1 MIPINEDLQDIKD
14 AYSGNMQALMQ
25 AYAQDKDLMKLLVLH
40 DMKQEKEA
48 AEAQAALQK
57 APVDSRSL
65 SEQYIEQLGL
75 GSLKGQ
81 QPPQGMAPQGM
92 APQGQQPPQG
102 MAPQGQ
108 QPPQGMAPQGQRPPQ
123 QPPQGIAS
131 QANFAQGGVV
141 KFNEGGVPQAPQA
154 LTREKLESVGV
165 TPEQYMELTPEGQQQ
180 VRRALE
186 SKDSTSSF
194 FGELGD
200 YVFNNPVG
208 DAISDSAVGD
218 FARGLGIFDAAPDEE
233 EAPVNTSPYAGI
245 ITLSEAD
252 VAKEK
257 AKVDAE
263 AAAEAAAA
271 EKDAAVTEAAEKV
284 AAEKAGVAALEEA
297 RLAKEEE
304 AFKAANTPDP
314 ALAAA
319 SAAALKNATTALA
332 VDPAAKQAE
341 RAAFVNQNLGRDAKT
356 ARYEQLIAA
365 RQAEFDREQD
375 PKQQR
380 RDELS
385 AFLRGTAKGGA
396 AGGGQGIENYRREQ
410 RKNRMEG
417 LASIEGLAR
426 EDMDLDTTIGGAAI
440 TSADSAA
447 DRAVNMQT
455 RAVQTITS
463 MSAAE
468 RDKFEANAQRA
479 FDKNENAIRNINDA
493 KRNELLELQIRNKQ
507 AETQYEAANN
517 VLELYNENIKQVK
530 DQILMSDEYAELVED
545 AQSGGVAEQ
554 AKVRAFIAQADAM
567 ALSLMDPSL
576 RTLGE
581 EALKT
586 VRAAASSSGGA
597 RSATQILKDRAAAG
611 I

>member
-1 MIPINEDLQDIKD
+1 
-14 AYSGNMQALMQ
+14 
-25 AYAQDKDLMKLLVLH
+25 
-40 DMKQEKEA
+40 
-48 AEAQAALQK
+48 
-57 APVDSRSL
+57 
-65 SEQYIEQLGL
+65 
-75 GSLKGQ
+75 
-81 QPPQGMAPQGM
+81 MAPQ
-92 APQGQQPPQG
+92 Q
-102 MAPQGQ
+102 
-108 QPPQGMAPQGQRPPQ
+108 PPQ

-141 KFNEGGVPQAPQA
+141 KFNKGGVTQA

-218 FARGLGIFDAAPDEE
+218 FARGLGIFDAAPDKE
-233 EAPVNTSPYAGI
+233 EAPVNTNPYAGI

-252 VAKEK
+252 VEKEK

-314 ALAAA
+314 DLVAA
-319 SAAALKNATTALA
+319 SAAALKSATTALA
-332 VDPAAKQAE
+332 VDPAEKQAE

-365 RQAEFDREQD
+365 RQAEFDRDQVD
-375 PKQQR
+375 PKQR
-380 RDELS
+380 NRDELR
-385 AFLRGTAKGGA
+385 AFLVGTGIGGAKGGSMA
-396 AGGGQGIENYRREQ
+396 LDNYRDKQ
-410 RKNRMEG
+410 RKNRREG

-426 EDMDLDTTIGGAAI
+426 EDMNLDTTIGGAAI

-447 DRAVNMQT
+447 DRAVDMQT

-468 RDKFEANAQRA
+468 RTKFEANAQRA
-479 FDKNENAIRNINDA
+479 FDKNENAIKNINDA
-493 KRNELLELQIRNKQ
+493 KRNELLELEIRNKQ
-507 AETQYEAANN
+507 GATQYEAAGKI
-517 VLELYNENIKQVK
+517 LDLYNENIKQVK
-530 DQILMSDEYAELVED
+530 DQILMSDDYAELVKD
-545 AQSGGVAEQ
+545 AQSGGAAEQ

-567 ALSLMDPSL
+567 ALALMDPSL
-576 RTLGE
+576 RALGE
-581 EALKT
+581 QALKT
-586 VRAAASSSGGA
+586 VKAAASSSGGA
-597 RSATQILKDRAAAG
+597 RSAAQTLAERAAVG
-611 I
+611 T

>member
-1 MIPINEDLQDIKD
+1 
-14 AYSGNMQALMQ
+14 
-25 AYAQDKDLMKLLVLH
+25 
-40 DMKQEKEA
+40 
-48 AEAQAALQK
+48 
-57 APVDSRSL
+57 
-65 SEQYIEQLGL
+65 
-75 GSLKGQ
+75 
-81 QPPQGMAPQGM
+81 MAPQ
-92 APQGQQPPQG
+92 Q
-102 MAPQGQ
+102 
-108 QPPQGMAPQGQRPPQ
+108 PPQ

-141 KFNEGGVPQAPQA
+141 KFNKGGVTQA

-194 FGELGD
+194 FGGIGD
-200 YVFNNPVG
+200 KISGIG
-208 DAISDSAVGD
+208 DALTDNAVGD
-218 FARGLGIFDAAPDEE
+218 FARGLGIFDAAPDKE
-233 EAPVNTSPYAGI
+233 EAPVNTNPYAGI

-252 VAKEK
+252 VEKEK

-284 AAEKAGVAALEEA
+284 AAERAGVAALEEA

-304 AFKAANTPDP
+304 AFKTANTPDP

-319 SAAALKNATTALA
+319 SAAALKSATTALA
-332 VDPAAKQAE
+332 VDPAEKQAE

-365 RQAEFDREQD
+365 RQAEFDRDQVD
-375 PKQQR
+375 PKQR
-380 RDELS
+380 NRDELR
-385 AFLRGTAKGGA
+385 AFLVGTGIGGAKGGSMA
-396 AGGGQGIENYRREQ
+396 LDNYRDKQ
-410 RKNRMEG
+410 RKNRREG

-447 DRAVNMQT
+447 DRAVDMQT

-468 RDKFEANAQRA
+468 RTKFEANAQRA

-493 KRNELLELQIRNKQ
+493 KRNELLELEIRNKQ
-507 AETQYEAANN
+507 GATQYEAAGKI
-517 VLELYNENIKQVK
+517 LDLYNENIKQVK
-530 DQILMSDEYAELVED
+530 DQILMSDDYAELVED

-567 ALSLMDPSL
+567 ALALMDPSL
-576 RTLGE
+576 RALGE
-581 EALKT
+581 QALKT
-586 VRAAASSSGGA
+586 VKAAASSSGGA
-597 RSATQILKDRAAAG
+597 PSATQILKDRAAAG

>member
-81 QPPQGMAPQGM
+81 QPPQGMA
-92 APQGQQPPQG
+92 PQG

-365 RQAEFDREQD
+365 RQAEFDRDQD

-545 AQSGGVAEQ
+545 AQSGGAAEQ

-597 RSATQILKDRAAAG
+597 RSATQLLKDRAAAG

>member
-81 QPPQGMAPQGM
+81 QPPQGMA
-92 APQGQQPPQG
+92 PQG

-365 RQAEFDREQD
+365 RQAEFDRDQD

-396 AGGGQGIENYRREQ
+396 AGGGQGVENYRREQ

-545 AQSGGVAEQ
+545 AQSGGAAEQ

-597 RSATQILKDRAAAG
+597 RSATQLLKDRAAAG